1 MSDAGFIGKRKRP
14 ADETESD
21 DFPIGSSVDSDKWT
35 EELHRFFAAAIYD
48 AGVAQASPSVIM
60 ENMTERPASLT
71 SERVKSHLQK
81 YRKNR
86 TKSKQDF
93 LHDYD
98 EFMRKAMTV
107 GGAAAN
113 ASHVIMPL
121 CTLMEMMG
129 GGKPSGGDVAA
140 MLSYAV
146 MTEGEVKNGSGATI
160 SSIGIAKDSQDYLK
174 IFAGTHVPFPQLT
187 EEEKRSPLGVS
198 MVYVMGLFSSLSQ
211 HMLQERRKS
220 TRPMSIPPTSMQAA
234 ADPPVNTVVVDISQG
249 GNSNTASQWEK
260 QRLNDGT
267 TWLGTAVPAS
277 PPAFLPLRVHQ
288 REPVPSAVNRIRH
301 NAPFD
306 HPGPPSGP
314 PSGLFYPIHSKT
326 DTGPSA
332 HWNAAMQQHQ
342 LQAPAVQAF
351 AAQGIPN
358 ASQNQTAP
366 SRPDR
371 PGQGPGSY
379 APV

>member
-1 MSDAGFIGKRKRP
+1 MNDDAFSGKRKRP
-14 ADETESD
+14 ADEGETDKANFQTASTST
-21 DFPIGSSVDSDKWT
+21 IDSDKWT
-35 EELHRFFAAAIYD
+35 EELHRCFVAAIYD

-86 TKSKQDF
+86 AKSKEDF

-107 GGAAAN
+107 GGAAASS
-113 ASHVIMPL
+113 SHVIMPPS
-121 CTLMEMMG
+121 TLMEMMG

-146 MTEGEVKNGSGATI
+146 LTEGEANNTSGTTI
-160 SSIGIAKDSQDYLK
+160 SSVGIAKDSQDYLK
-174 IFAGTHVPFPQLT
+174 IFAGTHVPFPQLS

-220 TRPMSIPPTSMQAA
+220 ARPISISPGMQSA
-234 ADPPVNTVVVDISQG
+234 ADAPLNTIVVDMSQG
-249 GNSNTASQWEK
+249 GTSTTASQWD
-260 QRLNDGT
+260 RGSNNAT
-267 TWLGTAVPAS
+267 AWLATAVAAK

-288 REPVPSAVNRIRH
+288 REPQVASAVNGARH
-301 NAPFD
+301 NAPFV
-306 HPGPPSGP
+306 HPGT
-314 PSGLFYPIHSKT
+314 PSGLFYPIHSNQ
-326 DTGPSA
+326 DPDANA
-332 HWNAAMQQHQ
+332 HWHAAMQQQQ
-342 LQAPAVQAF
+342 LHAPAVQAF
-351 AAQGIPN
+351 SAQGMPT
-358 ASQNQTAP
+358 ASHGQAAP
-366 SRPDR
+366 SRRHPAGQVPD
-371 PGQGPGSY
+371 SY